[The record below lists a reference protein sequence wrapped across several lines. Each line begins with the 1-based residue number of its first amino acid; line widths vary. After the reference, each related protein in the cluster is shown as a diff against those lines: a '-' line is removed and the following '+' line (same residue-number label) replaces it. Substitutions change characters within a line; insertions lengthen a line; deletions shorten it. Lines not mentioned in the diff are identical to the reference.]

1 LQPIPN
7 SNWLLNGRLYSARSY
22 RNDLITPGGSKRVD
36 TLLVPGVSLLFPHVL
51 SYQTDIRLDYKYL
64 WNDSNDP
71 TKTFNDHIV
80 TATVIY
86 RFDPRQPFW
95 AQTASTPAAR

>member
-1 LQPIPN
+1 
-7 SNWLLNGRLYSARSY
+7 
-22 RNDLITPGGSKRVD
+22 
-36 TLLVPGVSLLFPHVL
+36 VL
-51 SYQTDIRLDYKYL
+51 SYQTDVRLDYKYL

-95 AQTASTPAAR
+95 AQTASTPGAR